1 MSTAC
6 TSGRVR
12 AEVKR
17 TRSHQ
22 RDSGNRG
29 RGELH
34 KPARQLHLIRRGS
47 PPYRGRES
55 GRQAGG
61 AANQPKHDCRRQE
74 ARRGPG
80 TERRARLEDQ
90 LARGAFADP
99 ELASDLAAGLSV
111 YRAADQ
117 GGSLWLRKPGKRRQC
132 LTQSSRLAGF
142 VSGGP
147 TPGQRVGELERC
159 RMPLAVRRSDRAAL
173 GDRVQPR
180 SQRVDL
186 HSRAKRVP
194 GGEQG
199 ILHRI
204 LSRRRPGDPGT
215 VTEQQRLVALDDEI
229 ERGLIPR
236 ATPLNE
242 PRVPIVSASLRRS
255 RRSTRATQHVTFARD
270 APRSGTRA

>member
-1 MSTAC
+1 MAS

-17 TRSHQ
+17 ARPHQ
-22 RDSGNRG
+22 RDSGNRC
-29 RGELH
+29 RGELE

-47 PPYRGRES
+47 PPYRGRQS
-55 GRQAGG
+55 GRQAGD
-61 AANQPKHDCRRQE
+61 AANQSQHDCRRQE

-90 LARGAFADP
+90 LARGAFTDP

-111 YRAADQ
+111 HRAADQ
-117 GGSLWLRKPGKRRQC
+117 GGSLRLGKSGKRRQR
-132 LTQSSRLAGF
+132 LTESSRLAGF

-147 TPGQRVGELERC
+147 TSGQRVGELERC
-159 RMPLAVRRSDRAAL
+159 RMSLAVQGGDRAAV

-194 GGEQG
+194 GGKQG
-199 ILHRI
+199 ILHRV

-215 VTEQQRLVALDDEI
+215 VTEQQRLVVLNDEI
-229 ERGLIPR
+229 ERSLIPR

-242 PRVPIVSASLRRS
+242 SGVALVSASFRRS
-255 RRSTRATQHVTFARD
+255 RRSTRATRHVASARD